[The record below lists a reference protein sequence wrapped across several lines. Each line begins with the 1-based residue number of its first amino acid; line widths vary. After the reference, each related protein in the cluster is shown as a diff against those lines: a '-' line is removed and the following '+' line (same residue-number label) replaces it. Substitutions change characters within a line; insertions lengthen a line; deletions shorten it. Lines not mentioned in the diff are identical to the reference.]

1 MILKRDISTTL
12 LNWRKT
18 KTRKPLLIYGARQ
31 IGKSFSIRR
40 FGEQNFKNIH
50 EINFIENPS
59 FSKAFEE
66 GLNPENWYED
76 NLKNFGTK
84 WDVTGEDWE
93 DRLYFQREGDT
104 LHLFLE
110 TAWTPPLAFL
120 RSLCKKYGVE
130 AETRFSEEKTFR
142 IKKDGKF
149 GKVK

>member
-1 MILKRDISTTL
+1 MPDYCSSSTVIS
-12 LNWRKT
+12 
-18 KTRKPLLIYGARQ
+18 GDSDA
-31 IGKSFSIRR
+31 
-40 FGEQNFKNIH
+40 
-50 EINFIENPS
+50 INFLEKKIETIIADPTAPL
-59 FSKAFEE
+59 FKGLLELE